1 MLNGL
6 RFLGVCGIVGLA
18 LNVSAAA
25 DGIDSG
31 RFQFEDA
38 GNRTAQPFAPSEKSG
53 TQSASVPDWA
63 EDTGA
68 KSSET
73 PSRRPTSNLLPSR
86 FARQSA
92 GGSMSSSSASGA
104 PTPITGV
111 KNFHRELFG
120 DQPQVEKTLQP
131 AKRSMVS
138 TPVRPSTI
146 SQTSHESATDSPAP
160 GASSAV
166 NHKQDLIHAEYQ
178 RSRTASNRGEIR
190 QVQGQQP
197 SFPELPS
204 AGPAPMPPVEELDF
218 GKPAAESKT
227 GDNQSFGQPAA
238 QDVPAVSSSKS
249 QAADAD
255 KPESRVR
262 MLPSVQPRTPQQH
275 HEVKSGSPTEPQP
288 ESATES
294 ISDQPATV
302 RDPAADAHIPSV
314 SVRWMKY
321 GEVNVGQECEL
332 GLIVKNSGESAA
344 NNIAID
350 AFFPGSVRLI
360 KADPQPTESTDH
372 LSWAI
377 TTLTPGEEQT
387 IRIRLIPGARGELAT
402 SANVRFT
409 GSAAGVFQVE
419 EPILH
424 IEIQGPQEV
433 MAGDLASQ
441 TVILSNPGTGIA
453 TNVTVE
459 ARIPEGLEH
468 PRGQRLMME
477 IGSLAPGESR
487 LVRLPLAAV
496 AGGTQTI
503 NVEAKADANLSQ
515 SLSRDIAVI
524 APSIKIAVEGPS
536 MRYIGR
542 NAEYL
547 LTVTND
553 GTGASNNVRIVHQL
567 TDGFKFVRAD
577 KGGKFDPAHNSIGW
591 FVGRLESGQSAAVH
605 VELAAGQPGHFI
617 QKVAA
622 ISEHGA
628 RAEAEFPTQVD
639 GTASLVLEIVDLNDP
654 VEVGTETAYEVR
666 VRNEGTA
673 AAKNVGVSCE
683 LPSAIEL
690 LDASGPAEHLVESGL
705 VVFKSLKQLEAGK
718 TAIYR
723 INVKG
728 RVAGNLRFRAR
739 LVSDSNEEPLIFE
752 ELTKFYGDQQR

>member
-25 DGIDSG
+25 DNSIDSG

-38 GNRTAQPFAPSEKSG
+38 GNRTVQSFPPSEKAG
-53 TQSASVPDWA
+53 MQTAPTADWA
-63 EDTGA
+63 EDTDA
-68 KSSET
+68 KASET
-73 PSRRPTSNLLPSR
+73 PSRRPATGLLPSR

-92 GGSMSSSSASGA
+92 GETMSSSRVNGA
-104 PTPITGV
+104 PAPISGV
-111 KNFHRELFG
+111 KNFHRELFS
-120 DQPQVEKTLQP
+120 DQPQGETIPQP
-131 AKRSMVS
+131 TKRSMVS
-138 TPVRPSTI
+138 TPLRPSKI
-146 SQTSHESATDSPAP
+146 SQTSREGLTDSPAP
-160 GASSAV
+160 GASSAA
-166 NHKQDLIHAEYQ
+166 NNKRNLIHADYQ

-197 SFPELPS
+197 RFPELPS
-204 AGPAPMPPVEELDF
+204 QGPDPMPHFDELDF
-218 GKPAAESKT
+218 GKPAADSKT
-227 GDNQSFGQPAA
+227 SDNQPFGQTATE
-238 QDVPAVSSSKS
+238 DVPAMSFPES
-249 QAADAD
+249 QATDTD

-262 MLPSVQPRTPQQH
+262 TLPSVQSRMPQQH
-275 HEVKSGSPTEPQP
+275 HEVASESPTEPQFS
-288 ESATES
+288 ESM
-294 ISDQPATV
+294 SDQPATV
-302 RDPAADAHIPSV
+302 RDPAADARIPSV

-360 KADPQPTESTDH
+360 KAEPQPTESTDH

-377 TTLTPGEEQT
+377 STLTPGEEQT

-424 IEIQGPQEV
+424 VEIQGPQEV

-441 TVILSNPGTGIA
+441 TVVLSNPGSGIA

-496 AGGTQTI
+496 AGGTQTVT
-503 NVEAKADANLSQ
+503 VEAKGDANLSQ

-542 NAEYL
+542 NADYL

-567 TDGFKFVRAD
+567 PDGFKFVRAD
-577 KGGKFDPAHNSIGW
+577 KGGKYDPAHKSIGW

-605 VELAAGQPGHFI
+605 VELAAGEPGRFI

-654 VEVGTETAYEVR
+654 IEVGSETAYEVR

-690 LDASGPAEHLVESGL
+690 LDANGPAEHLVESGL
-705 VVFKSLKQLEAGK
+705 VVFKSLGQLEAGK

-723 INVKG
+723 IHVKG
-728 RVAGNLRFRAR
+728 RMAGNLRFRAR

-752 ELTKFYGDQQR
+752 ELTKFYGDQQQ